1 MKISYAIT
9 VCNEL
14 QEVTQ
19 LLNVLIQNKRQED
32 EIVVLLDKPKAS
44 KQLELLLEGH
54 AYKKNI
60 VLAIDYFDDHFA
72 DWKNKL
78 TSFCTGD
85 YVFQIDADEI
95 PCTPLIESLPRILE
109 SNPQLDVLLVPRIN
123 TVEGLTQEHIRKWG
137 WDVNDKGWV
146 NYPDWQW
153 RVYRNVPHI
162 QWVNKVH
169 ERLDGFKTYTTLP
182 MDEEYCLYHKKQ
194 IERQEKQNARY
205 DALQS

>member
-19 LLNVLIQNKRQED
+19 LLNVLIQNKRPQD

-54 AYKKNI
+54 AHKKNI

-78 TSFCTGD
+78 TSFCNGD
-85 YVFQIDADEI
+85 YIVQYDADEL
-95 PCTPLIESLPRILE
+95 PNQELINNLPHILE
-109 SNPQLDVLLVPRIN
+109 VNPELDVLLVPRIN
-123 TVEGLTQEHIRKWG
+123 TVEGLTPQHIQKWG
-137 WDVNDKGWV
+137 WGVIKLESPNL
-146 NYPDWQW
+146 
-153 RVYRNVPHI
+153 I
-162 QWVNKVH
+162 QEKEVDT
-169 ERLDGFKTYTTLP
+169 ES
-182 MDEEYCLYHKKQ
+182 EEYRLLKEGGFI
-194 IERQEKQNARY
+194 IEEH
-205 DALQS
+205 SISI